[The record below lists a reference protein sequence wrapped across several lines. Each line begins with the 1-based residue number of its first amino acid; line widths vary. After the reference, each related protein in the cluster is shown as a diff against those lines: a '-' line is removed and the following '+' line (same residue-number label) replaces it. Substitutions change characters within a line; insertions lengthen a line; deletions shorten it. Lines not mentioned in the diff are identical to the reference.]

1 MPDARPNPD
10 VVTKGRRARSVED
23 RDAVKARLCEAAA
36 RLFVEEGEAALSMR
50 RLAAEVG
57 CSAMAPY
64 RYFPDKQALIAAIRA
79 AAFDRLA
86 DSLDGVARDGR
97 HRAADIGEAYVRFAR
112 ANPAAYRLMF
122 DLAQPDEAAYPE
134 LATAAARARAAM
146 SDYVRELV
154 DAGQLV
160 GDPVALGY
168 VFWATIHGLI
178 ILDLAGRL
186 PAEPGFE
193 ALRRMALGALM
204 RGLRASPP
212 PLGEGDR
219 EAVEGAFDA

>member
-1 MPDARPNPD
+1 
-10 VVTKGRRARSVED
+10 
-23 RDAVKARLCEAAA
+23 
-36 RLFVEEGEAALSMR
+36 MR

-64 RYFPDKQALIAAIRA
+64 RYFADKEALIAAVRA
-79 AAFDRLA
+79 AAFERLA
-86 DSLDGVARDGR
+86 EALDSVAKDGR

-112 ANPAAYRLMF
+112 ENPAAYKLMF

-134 LATAAARARAAM
+134 LTAAAARARSAQ

-154 DAGQLV
+154 EAGVLA
-160 GDPVALGY
+160 GDPVTLGV

-178 ILDLAGRL
+178 LLDLAGRL

-193 ALRRMALGALM
+193 TLRRTALGALM
-204 RGLRASPP
+204 RGLRP
-212 PLGEGDR
+212 
-219 EAVEGAFDA
+219 